1 MINKQRMIRYFTFL
15 FMMSCI
21 LSSCLTEKKNHPSEE
36 QELEDIRITAD
47 SIASLAQFTLFKSV
61 SNAMEKGGIE
71 YAVDYC
77 FINAIPISD
86 SLSKSYKV
94 EISRITDKPR
104 NYSNL
109 IHTPLDKQIYET
121 FREDENLIDTLARN
135 NHGYVY
141 YKRINMAMPTC
152 IKCHG
157 TVGEEVDQ
165 KTYQKIK
172 THYPNDQAV
181 GYRLNDYR
189 ALWKIEFDKK
199 L

>member
-1 MINKQRMIRYFTFL
+1 M
-15 FMMSCI
+15 
-21 LSSCLTEKKNHPSEE
+21 
-36 QELEDIRITAD
+36 
-47 SIASLAQFTLFKSV
+47 
-61 SNAMEKGGIE
+61 
-71 YAVDYC
+71 
-77 FINAIPISD
+77 
-86 SLSKSYKV
+86 
-94 EISRITDKPR
+94 
-104 NYSNL
+104 
-109 IHTPLDKQIYET
+109 
-121 FREDENLIDTLARN
+121 
-135 NHGYVY
+135 Y

-157 TVGEEVDQ
+157 TVGEEVDN